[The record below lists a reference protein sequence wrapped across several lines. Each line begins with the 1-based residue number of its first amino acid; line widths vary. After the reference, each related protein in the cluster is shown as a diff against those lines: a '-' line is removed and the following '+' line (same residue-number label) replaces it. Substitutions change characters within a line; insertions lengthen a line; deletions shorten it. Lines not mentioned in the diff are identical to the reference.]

1 MSAELDQIHY
11 VVIGAGINVNQET
24 LAPEIQ
30 ETATSICIERGQQ
43 TNRAEL
49 TARVLYYFEKIMPY
63 LKRAGIFRTGGEIQ
77 SVLVNRDRQVRVL
90 DPKGAYDGIARG
102 INEKGNCLSSG
113 SVTARSCRFMRARC
127 PCAASMGM
135 YD

>member
-63 LKRAGIFRTGGEIQ
+63 LKRAGIFPDWWRNTI
-77 SVLVNRDRQVRVL
+77 S
-90 DPKGAYDGIARG
+90 
-102 INEKGNCLSSG
+102 
-113 SVTARSCRFMRARC
+113 FW
-127 PCAASMGM
+127 
-135 YD
+135 